1 MSKPPETSISGPQA
15 RAIGIAYA
23 EFAKTTDHVLD
34 RYTVKVVASGDA
46 FEVVFVPGFDPGPT
60 VRGGRTS
67 AGPEMHF
74 WVSRSDYSLLKSSF
88 AR

>member
-1 MSKPPETSISGPQA
+1 MSKPPETSLPGPQT
-15 RAIGIAYA
+15 RAVAVAYA
-23 EFAKTTDHVLD
+23 EFAKSSDRLIERYQVLVTTHDD
-34 RYTVKVVASGDA
+34 S
-46 FEVVFVPGFDPGPT
+46 FEVVFVPDPDPGVT
-60 VRGGRTS
+60 VLGGRTS